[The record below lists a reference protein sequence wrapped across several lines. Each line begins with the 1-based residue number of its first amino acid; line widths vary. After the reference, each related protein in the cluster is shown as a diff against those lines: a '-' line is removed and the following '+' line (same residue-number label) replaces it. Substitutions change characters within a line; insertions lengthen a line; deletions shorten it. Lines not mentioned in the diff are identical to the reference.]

1 MSFVETSDDVQSAAA
16 AWAVRLD
23 RGDLTP
29 AEQQELDAW
38 LEGDVR
44 RVGALARAEAIWC
57 DLDRLAA
64 LDKAGVES
72 APVAPRKVDWRPW
85 KAAAGF
91 ALLAVMTAGVG
102 GVGYDHLAGRETSRV
117 GEIRRLVLDDGS
129 TVVLNTDSVVQ
140 VRYHRHER
148 DIILRKGEASF
159 QVAHDKTRPFIVH
172 ADGVSVKAVGTSF
185 AVRENPTAVLVTVA
199 EGVVEVAR
207 PQKAAPGAPRTV
219 ERSYVSRDRQL
230 VATSARPL
238 KPAVV
243 GETQVARQ
251 LAWREGLLMFDGET
265 LGQAAAEVNRYTQTP
280 VTIDDPALAR
290 RAFVGVFQ
298 VGDVKAFARAAA
310 AAFDAHVAEKED
322 GSIHLEADG

>member
-1 MSFVETSDDVQSAAA
+1 MSCAETSDDVQSTAA

-29 AEQQELDAW
+29 DEERELDTW
-38 LEGDVR
+38 LSADVR

-72 APVAPRKVDWRPW
+72 APQVERRIDWKPW
-85 KAAAGF
+85 RAAAGF
-91 ALLAVMTAGVG
+91 GLLAVLVAGAG
-102 GVGYDHLAGRETSRV
+102 GVGYDQFAGRESSRV

-140 VRYHRHER
+140 VRYHKHRR
-148 DIILRKGEASF
+148 DIVLRKGEASF
-159 QVAHDKTRPFIVH
+159 QVAHDKSRPFIVH
-172 ADGVSVKAVGTSF
+172 AGSVSVKAVGTSF
-185 AVRENPTAVLVTVA
+185 AVRESPTNVMVTVA

-207 PQKAAPGAPRTV
+207 DRPAKTM
-219 ERSYVSRDRQL
+219 ERAYVGRDRQL
-230 VATSARPL
+230 VATASRPL

-243 GETQVARQ
+243 GETQVSRQ

-265 LGQAAAEVNRYTQTP
+265 LAQAASEVNRYSQTP
-280 VTIDDPALAR
+280 VMIDDPALGQ

-298 VGDVKAFARAAA
+298 VGDVKSFAQAAA
-310 AAFDAHVAEKED
+310 SAFDAHVAEKDD
-322 GSIHLEADG
+322 GSIHLEAAG

>member
-1 MSFVETSDDVQSAAA
+1 MSFAETSDDIQSAAA

-23 RGDLTP
+23 KGDLTQD
-29 AEQQELDAW
+29 EQRELDAW

-57 DLDRLAA
+57 DLDRLSAM
-64 LDKAGVES
+64 DKAGVES
-72 APVAPRKVDWRPW
+72 APPRPRRVDWQPW
-85 KAAAGF
+85 RAAAAF

-102 GVGYDHLAGRETSRV
+102 GVGYDRLAGREASRV

-140 VRYHRHER
+140 VRFRKNRR

-159 QVAHDKTRPFIVH
+159 QVAHDAFRPFVVH
-172 ADGVSVKAVGTSF
+172 ADGVAVKAVGTSF
-185 AVRENPTAVLVTVA
+185 AVREQPGGVKVTVA

-207 PQKAAPGAPRTV
+207 AQKDAGKV
-219 ERSYVSRDRQL
+219 ERQYLGRDRQVL
-230 VATSARPL
+230 ALNSAPL
-238 KPAVV
+238 RPAVV
-243 GETQVARQ
+243 SENQVSRQ

-265 LGQAAAEVNRYTQTP
+265 LGQAAAEVNRYTTQMP
-280 VTIDDPALAR
+280 VVIDDPALAK

-298 VGDVKAFARAAA
+298 VGDVRAFARAAA
-310 AAFDAHVAEKED
+310 TAFDAQATQKED
-322 GSIHLEADG
+322 GAIHLGAG